1 VFDDIFHPFFRRC
14 FMSIRECSRRKAF
27 TLIELLVV
35 IAIIGV
41 LIALLLPAVQK
52 VREAANR
59 TSCANN
65 LKQIILGFHNCHD
78 TYKKLPP
85 IAGPFPDKTANG
97 YLYDPTTMSLPH
109 GQRGVGNPFQFLLT
123 FVEQDNLSR
132 QMFTYAP
139 DPTFP
144 DGIGGAPLGWNDSNN
159 TYSIP
164 VKSFICPSDP
174 SATGNDCMQNPGGP
188 PWAAATSYGI
198 NGLVFDRSTFNQGST
213 TVPPSVTINNAA
225 SLGLQF
231 DGTPI
236 PPIYYPTFASII
248 DGLSN
253 TVFVSEKLS
262 FCMVAPQGP
271 QELATNGGQC
281 NGPGGDLYCGG
292 SNWSDPLLDFF
303 APVYNDLP
311 NGVITT
317 AMTPQI
323 GVNYQL
329 NCDPTRPSSA
339 HPGVINVALG
349 DGSVRTVATDVT
361 PLTWLLVNTPNDGLP
376 PPLDW

>member
-1 VFDDIFHPFFRRC
+1 MSFVHPLRRR
-14 FMSIRECSRRKAF
+14 SGF

-52 VREAANR
+52 IREAANR
-59 TSCANN
+59 MSCTNN
-65 LKQIILGFHNCHD
+65 LKQIALGFHNCHD

-97 YLYDPTTMSLPH
+97 YLYDPTNVAFNGLPH
-109 GQRGVGNPFQFLLT
+109 GQRGVGNPFQFLLP
-123 FVEQDNLSR
+123 FVEQDNVSR
-132 QMFTYAP
+132 QMFTYTP
-139 DPTFP
+139 DTSGATN
-144 DGIGGAPLGWNDSNN
+144 DGISGAPLGWNDAGN

-164 VKSFICPSDP
+164 VKTFICPSDP
-174 SATGNDCMQNPGGP
+174 SATTNDCMPNPGGP

-198 NGLVFDRSTFNQGST
+198 NGLVFDRSTYNPATAT
-213 TVPPSVTINNAA
+213 TPPSVTINNAK
-225 SLGLQF
+225 SLGLQV

-236 PPIYYPTFASII
+236 PPIYYPRFADIS

-262 FCMVAPQGP
+262 FCMIAPQGP
-271 QELATNGGQC
+271 MELGTNGGQC
-281 NGPGGDLYCGG
+281 NPPGGDQYCGG

-317 AMTPQI
+317 AATPQVNI
-323 GVNYQL
+323 NYQI
-329 NCDPTRPSSA
+329 NCDPTRPSSP

-349 DGSVRTVATDVT
+349 DGSVRGISGGIN
-361 PLTWLLVNTPNDGLP
+361 PLTWLLLNAPQDGQVLP
-376 PPLDW
+376 SDWLD

>member
-1 VFDDIFHPFFRRC
+1 MRHKVGPRR
-14 FMSIRECSRRKAF
+14 RPAF

-41 LIALLLPAVQK
+41 LISLLLPAVQK

-59 TSCANN
+59 VSCANN

-85 IAGPFPDKTANG
+85 IAGPFPTKTANG
-97 YLYDPTTMSLPH
+97 YLYDPNAPTLAPLPH

-132 QMFTYAP
+132 QMFTYSP
-139 DPTFP
+139 DTSGATS
-144 DGIGGAPLGWNDSNN
+144 DGISGAPLCWNDASN

-174 SATGNDCMQNPGGP
+174 SATSNDCMQNPGGP

-198 NGLVFDRSTFNQGST
+198 NGLVFDRSTFNPGST
-213 TVPPSVTINNAA
+213 TNPPTSTINNAA
-225 SLGLQF
+225 SLGLEF

-236 PPIYYPTFASII
+236 PPIYYPTFASIS

-262 FCMVAPQGP
+262 FCMTAPQGP
-271 QELATNGGQC
+271 LELSNNGGQC

-311 NGVITT
+311 NGVVTT

-323 GVNYQL
+323 AINSQV
-329 NCDPTRPSSA
+329 NCDPTRPSAA
-339 HPGVINVALG
+339 HSGVMNVAMG
-349 DGSVRTVATDVT
+349 DGSVRTVAGDING
-361 PLTWLLVNTPNDGLP
+361 LTWLLVNTPQDGQVLP
-376 PPLDW
+376 DW